1 MLEYIIVFCST
12 YLIIRF
18 ILYIIL
24 LFKMRKSVSLAEEI
38 KEKTDDPAIH
48 LYLNR
53 LVDNNLLHLTSKEV
67 KELNKFLKSEVERLC
82 RNS

>member
-18 ILYIIL
+18 ILYILL